1 MIERAG
7 PPPVDD
13 PMTPHKRR
21 ESVKPSPRSFLPVD
35 RKGMSV
41 LGWDACDAVIVTG
54 DAYVDHPSF
63 GAAIIGRHLESLGYR
78 VGILSQPD
86 WTSPESFLA
95 LGVPRLFIGITSG
108 AMDSMVNHYTSFNRI
123 RSDDAY
129 TPGGRAGARPDR
141 AVVAYANA
149 ARRAMPGTPIV
160 LGGIEASLR
169 RLSHY
174 DFWSDK
180 IRRSVL
186 LDSRADILVYG
197 MGERQIGEIAARLSE
212 GRDLDGI
219 AGTAVWAGASGA
231 TPPPGAV
238 VLPSHEDVVASP
250 RAFMEMTLAVE
261 AEASPWCGRP
271 LVQMS
276 DTRMVLV
283 QPPSPPLSREEMD
296 ALYSL
301 PFTRMPHPSYREPV
315 PAWEMI
321 HDSVTAVR
329 GCAGGCSFC
338 ALGLHQGRH
347 IVSRSEESVLA
358 EVRRIAAQSSFRGTI
373 SDIGGPTANM
383 YGLRCG
389 NPEAE
394 KNCRRPS
401 CLFPSVCSNFPTDQT
416 AYADLLDAAGEV
428 PGVGRVLVG
437 SGLRL
442 DLAALDPRFVER
454 LARGHVGGHLKVAP
468 EHFSD
473 RVLKLM
479 RKPGVATWRRFLDLF
494 EKASAGRE
502 QYVLPYVMAAFPGC
516 KMEDMEEA
524 ASELR
529 RCRLSPRQVQTFLP
543 TPMTLATC
551 MYATGLGPGFE
562 SLEVTKRPS
571 EKRRQL
577 DVILGLSGMSR
588 GDPGT

>member
-1 MIERAG
+1 MYYRPGSLSDGHEAGRERCGEVTARMKAKG
-7 PPPVDD
+7 
-13 PMTPHKRR
+13 R
-21 ESVKPSPRSFLPVD
+21 EATEDRFLPVD
-35 RKGMSV
+35 RAGMDAR
-41 LGWDACDAVIVTG
+41 GWDACDAVIVTG

-78 VGILSQPD
+78 VGILAQPD
-86 WTSPESFLA
+86 WSRPESFLA
-95 LGVPRLFIGITSG
+95 LGVPRLFTGITSG

-141 AVVAYANA
+141 AVIVYANA
-149 ARRAMPGTPIV
+149 VRRVMPGIPIV

-219 AGTAVWAGASGA
+219 SGTAVWAGASGA

-296 ALYSL
+296 VLYSL

-321 HDSVTAVR
+321 RDSVTAVR

-394 KNCRRPS
+394 KNCRR
-401 CLFPSVCSNFPTDQT
+401 
-416 AYADLLDAAGEV
+416 
-428 PGVGRVLVG
+428 
-437 SGLRL
+437 
-442 DLAALDPRFVER
+442 
-454 LARGHVGGHLKVAP
+454 
-468 EHFSD
+468 
-473 RVLKLM
+473 
-479 RKPGVATWRRFLDLF
+479 
-494 EKASAGRE
+494 
-502 QYVLPYVMAAFPGC
+502 
-516 KMEDMEEA
+516 
-524 ASELR
+524 
-529 RCRLSPRQVQTFLP
+529 
-543 TPMTLATC
+543 
-551 MYATGLGPGFE
+551 
-562 SLEVTKRPS
+562 
-571 EKRRQL
+571 
-577 DVILGLSGMSR
+577 
-588 GDPGT
+588 